1 MRARFSAVSLRTP
14 SRIRAPARC
23 TSRSSSNC
31 RMRFAWYWFQ
41 ESTVRA
47 WARWIAWTTLSSL
60 IFDTARNAE
69 ISATRIAMALLKR
82 SLPEAGGVSAGLAS
96 RHRSEDAIT
105 AAAPTPS
112 SPRRRLSTGFR
123 SCQPWQPARAH
134 LSLRERCSQRSSF
147 GRGVSRWRRSARL
160 RAAPLP
166 ERCHRRDGEGVDTM
180 VERIVGVAADPV
192 EGHLVA
198 AARGVEGAP
207 EVLVLDRL
215 PVGGLPAPRLPALDP
230 RGDAEPDVLRVGV
243 EIDGARARQRLERLD
258 RGGELHAVVG
268 GQRLAAGELLLAAF
282 EQEQRRPAA
291 RPRIPRAGAVG
302 VDRHPLAHR
311 TSPYSA
317 ALATRR

>member
-14 SRIRAPARC
+14 SRIRAPPRC
-23 TSRSSSNC
+23 TSRSSSNW

-47 WARWIAWTTLSSL
+47 CARWIARTTLSSL

-69 ISATRIAMALLKR
+69 ISATMIAMALLKR
-82 SLPEAGGVSAGLAS
+82 SLPEAGGVSAGSGIAAS
-96 RHRSEDAIT
+96 VRGRHNSSCADAVE
-105 AAAPTPS
+105 P
-112 SPRRRLSTGFR
+112 G
-123 SCQPWQPARAH
+123 QPARAH

-268 GQRLAAGELLLAAF
+268 GQRLAAGELLLAAL
-282 EQEQRRPAA
+282 EQEQRGPAA